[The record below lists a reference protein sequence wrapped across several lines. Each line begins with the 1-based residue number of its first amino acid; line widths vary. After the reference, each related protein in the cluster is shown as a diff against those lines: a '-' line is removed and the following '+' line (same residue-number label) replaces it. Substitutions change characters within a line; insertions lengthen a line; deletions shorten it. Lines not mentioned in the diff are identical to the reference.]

1 MKDLMRIWI
10 EEIKRSEEFEPTS
23 SERELYAP
31 WWDRHVPVFEDLTAL
46 DVISVTMGLV
56 VVPYMMLICL

>member
-31 WWDRHVPVFEDLTAL
+31 WWERSLSWCGGGTPLELITGFLGF
-46 DVISVTMGLV
+46 I